1 MNSVNATI
9 AKRKASGFTILEV
22 IIAIAIFMFGI
33 TAILGLFQVGGNLE
47 QSARVRAELAP
58 AIEPLIA
65 ELRRDAWLLDE
76 SGAPTGLRTYTGTEV
91 PGASGYRFDLIVRPP
106 GDNPALRRAELRF
119 YRKSPERVLT
129 RVSFMLERDVPIE
142 RRTKRP

>member
-1 MNSVNATI
+1 MNRARN
-9 AKRKASGFTILEV
+9 GFTILEV
-22 IIAIAIFMFGI
+22 VIAIGIFMFGI

-65 ELRRDAWLLDE
+65 ELRRDAWLIDAAGE
-76 SGAPTGLRTYTGTEV
+76 PTGLREYIGTIV
-91 PGASGYRFDLIVRPP
+91 PGASGYRFDLVVRPP

-119 YRKSPERVLT
+119 YRKSAQRVLT
-129 RVSFMLERDVPIE
+129 RVSFMLERNVPIE
-142 RRTKRP
+142 RLTQRP

>member
-1 MNSVNATI
+1 MQPAISTAKNSAL
-9 AKRKASGFTILEV
+9 GFTILEV

-65 ELRRDAWLLDE
+65 ELRRDAWLLDA
-76 SGAPTGLRTYTGTEV
+76 SGAPTGLREYVGTEV

-106 GDNPALRRAELRF
+106 GENPALRRAELRF
-119 YRKSPERVLT
+119 YRKSPERVLS

-142 RRTKRP
+142 RRIKRP

>member
-1 MNSVNATI
+1 MKSS
-9 AKRKASGFTILEV
+9 RKGFTILEV
-22 IIAIAIFMFGI
+22 ILAISIFMFGI

-65 ELRRDAWLLDE
+65 QLRRDAWVLDAAGE
-76 SGAPTGLRTYTGTEV
+76 PTGLREYVGTEV
-91 PGASGYRFDLIVRPP
+91 PGAAGYRFDLIVRPP
-106 GDNPALRRAELRF
+106 SENPALRRAELRF

-129 RVSFMLERDVPIE
+129 RVAFLLERDIPIE
-142 RRTKRP
+142 RRLQRP

>member
-1 MNSVNATI
+1 MKPTRN
-9 AKRKASGFTILEV
+9 GFTILEV
-22 IIAIAIFMFGI
+22 VIAIGIFMFGI

-65 ELRRDAWLLDE
+65 ELRREAWLTNAVGE
-76 SGAPTGLRTYTGTEV
+76 PTGLREYIGTDV
-91 PGASGYRFDLIVRPP
+91 PGVPGYRYDLIVRPP

-119 YRKSPERVLT
+119 YRKSAQRVLT

-142 RRTKRP
+142 RLTQRP